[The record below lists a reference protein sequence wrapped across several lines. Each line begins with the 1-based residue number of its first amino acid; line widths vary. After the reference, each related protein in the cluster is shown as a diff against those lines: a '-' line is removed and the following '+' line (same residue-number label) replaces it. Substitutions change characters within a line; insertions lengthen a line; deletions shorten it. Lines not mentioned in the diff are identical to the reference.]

1 MANVNNDDR
10 NDFVEEDDD
19 NNERGVW
26 VCRVTKKNY
35 GEGKK
40 KSVMLLLNKVHLNVI
55 NVNLKT
61 NHVGSRP

>member
-1 MANVNNDDR
+1 MANVDDDDR

-55 NVNLKT
+55 DVN
-61 NHVGSRP
+61 

>member
-1 MANVNNDDR
+1 MGQKLHTMANVNDDDR

-55 NVNLKT
+55 DVN
-61 NHVGSRP
+61 